1 MVYPF
6 EDGYGV
12 ILELVLE
19 YPPPVIVTV
28 SDDDDDDDDDGDD
41 NDGNGVIG

>member
-12 ILELVLE
+12 ILGLVLE
-19 YPPPVIVTV
+19 YPPPVIVTA
-28 SDDDDDDDDDGDD
+28 SDDDDDDDGDD